1 VARGATVYSDILD
14 GGTGRLRCQIVVSD
28 GPDRGRAC
36 RLGEREI
43 AIGTAPTCDLVVSDD
58 RVSARHLAVHS
69 DGSRF
74 AVRDLGSTN
83 GTWYEGSRVSQV
95 TVPAGTTLLV
105 GRTALRIEAEA
116 QPLDLPPSRARRF
129 GELVGESL
137 AIREVFAVLERV
149 ADSDATVLVE
159 GETGTGKELVA
170 RALHD
175 GSRRRRGTFVA
186 VDCGALPE
194 SLLESELFGHVRGA
208 FTGAAAARDGM
219 IVRADG
225 GTLFLDELGRISPTV
240 QARLLRVLEERVVR
254 PLGGDTERAV
264 DVRVVAASR
273 DDIDAEVAAGRFR
286 PDLLYRL
293 AVVRVGL
300 PPLRTRREDLPLL
313 VRELLRRRGLADE
326 PPAGPNLD
334 RLIAHGWPGNVRELR
349 NVIDRAIALAPGA
362 RRFADLAIRIEP
374 AQREPGDGLAVR
386 SDLPYTEAKALVLHE
401 LERRYLADVLART
414 DGNLSAAS
422 RASGIDRKHLRHLA
436 RKHGLVD
443 DAAPAVDSD
452 DAAPGAGDD

>member
-1 VARGATVYSDILD
+1 VYSDILE
-14 GGTGRLRCQIVVSD
+14 GGTGRLRCQVVVID
-28 GPDRGRAC
+28 GADRGRAC
-36 RLGEREI
+36 RLGEAEVV
-43 AIGTAPTCDLVVSDD
+43 IGGAAGCDLVLSDD
-58 RVSARHLAVHS
+58 RVSARHLAVRS
-69 DGSRF
+69 QGSRF

-83 GTWYEGSRVSQV
+83 GTWYEGSQITEV

-105 GRTALRIEAEA
+105 GRTALRIEPEA
-116 QPLDLPPSRARRF
+116 QPLALPPSQSRRF

-149 ADSDATVLVE
+149 AGSDATVLVE

-175 GSRRRRGTFVA
+175 ASPRRRAPFVA

-194 SLLESELFGHVRGA
+194 GLLESELFGHVRGA
-208 FTGAAAARDGM
+208 FTGAAQPRNGV

-254 PLGGDTERAV
+254 PLGGDSERAV
-264 DVRVVAASR
+264 DVRVIAASR
-273 DDIDAEVAAGRFR
+273 DDVDGEVAAGRFR

-300 PPLRTRREDLPLL
+300 PPLRTRREDLAIV
-313 VRELLRRRGLADE
+313 VRELLRRRGFADE
-326 PPAGPNLD
+326 VPTGPNLD
-334 RLIAHGWPGNVRELR
+334 RLIAHSWPGNVRELR

-362 RRFADLAIRIEP
+362 QRFADLVIRVDPSQPEP
-374 AQREPGDGLAVR
+374 AAGDGLAVR
-386 SDLPYTEAKALVLHE
+386 SDLPYAEAKALVLHE

-414 DGNLSAAS
+414 GSNVSAAS
-422 RASGIDRKHLRHLA
+422 RESGIDRKHLRSLA
-436 RKHGLVD
+436 RKHGLID
-443 DAAPAVDSD
+443 DRSD
-452 DAAPGAGDD
+452 EEP

>member
-1 VARGATVYSDILD
+1 VTRSATVYSDILD
-14 GGTGRLRCQIVVSD
+14 GGTGRLRCQLVAVD

-36 RLGEREI
+36 RLGE
-43 AIGTAPTCDLVVSDD
+43 ADAVIGSDPGCGLVLSDD
-58 RVSARHLAVHS
+58 RVSGRHLAVRC
-69 DGSRF
+69 DAARF
-74 AVRDLGSTN
+74 VVRDLGSTN
-83 GTWYEGSRVSQV
+83 GTWYEGSRIDQA

-105 GRTALRIEAEA
+105 GRTALRIEPEA
-116 QPLDLPPSRARRF
+116 QPLDLPPSQARRF

-137 AIREVFAVLERV
+137 AIREVFAVLERI
-149 ADSDATVLVE
+149 AGSDATVLVE

-175 GSRRRRGTFVA
+175 ASPRRRGPFVA

-194 SLLESELFGHVRGA
+194 GLLESELFGHVKGA
-208 FTGAAAARDGM
+208 YTSAAGPRAGM

-225 GTLFLDELGRISPTV
+225 GTLMLDELGRISPAV

-254 PLGGDTERAV
+254 PLGGDAERAV
-264 DVRVVAASR
+264 DVRVIAASR

-300 PPLRTRREDLPLL
+300 PPLRTRREDLAIL
-313 VRELLRRRGLADE
+313 VRELVRRRGLADE
-326 PPAGPNLD
+326 PPHGPNLD
-334 RLIAHGWPGNVRELR
+334 RLIAHSWPGNVRELR

-362 RRFADLAIRIEP
+362 QRFADLVIRIDP
-374 AQREPGDGLAVR
+374 GQHAAAAGDGLAVR
-386 SDLPYTEAKALVLHE
+386 SDLPYAEAKALVLHE

-414 DGNLSAAS
+414 GDNLSAAA
-422 RASGIDRKHLRHLA
+422 RASGIDRKHLRTLA
-436 RKHGLVD
+436 RKHGLTQDRGEHRADRDDPD
-443 DAAPAVDSD
+443 DA
-452 DAAPGAGDD
+452 